1 MSKHSSESKGCLAAL
16 LGLFGGS
23 SDSSDQEYPYRVR
36 DDFLSNAEKS
46 FYRVLQQVVA
56 DRMIIFTKVGLWEIF
71 YVARPNE
78 NPGARNHIVQMHVDF
93 LLCDPT
99 SLQPVAAIELDDKSH
114 QRKTAQERDAV
125 KDAVF
130 AAAGLPLERVVVSRG
145 YDTEALASRLAP
157 YLNNHQSQ
165 PAGYEPRSA
174 AIKVDVEDVPM
185 CPKCGTPMVVK
196 VAKQGQYKGKQFYAC
211 PNYPKCNSLI
221 PIK

>member
-1 MSKHSSESKGCLAAL
+1 
-16 LGLFGGS
+16 
-23 SDSSDQEYPYRVR
+23 
-36 DDFLSNAEKS
+36 
-46 FYRVLQQVVA
+46 
-56 DRMIIFTKVGLWEIF
+56 
-71 YVARPNE
+71 
-78 NPGARNHIVQMHVDF
+78 MHVDF

-114 QRKTAQERDAV
+114 QRKSAQERDAV

-130 AAAGLPLERVVVSRG
+130 ATAGLPLERVVVSRG
-145 YDTEALASRLAP
+145 YDTEALAARLAP

-165 PAGYEPRSA
+165 TVGYEPPSA
-174 AIKVDVEDVPM
+174 AVKVDVEDAPM